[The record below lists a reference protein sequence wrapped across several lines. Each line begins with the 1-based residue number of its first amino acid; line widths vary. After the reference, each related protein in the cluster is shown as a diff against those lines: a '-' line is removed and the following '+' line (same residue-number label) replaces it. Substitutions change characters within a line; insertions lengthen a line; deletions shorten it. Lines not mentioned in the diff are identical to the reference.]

1 MHQAARSSDENV
13 AGVTASADE
22 AVEHGKFIRK
32 ITSLIIVAGAVL
44 ITLYVWGII
53 ERHPRTDDATARAN
67 VVGIAPRVAGQ
78 ILKLNVQDNQAV
90 KEGDVLFE
98 IDPEDY
104 RLMLEKAKADL
115 AALDRQIAQADSTLQ
130 RLEPLLPKSFTTAEN
145 VDEARTKLTTLQAQR
160 EGVVAT
166 INLEELHLSYCK
178 VIAPFSGRVINL
190 NISAGAHVT
199 TGVPVF
205 SLLDTSKW
213 YVIANF
219 REAEIRHMAPGS
231 EAIVYLSSAPNQRF
245 RGKVQGIGWA
255 VKPEGEI
262 DLPPS
267 GVPYVKREL
276 NWVRVAQRFPVRIE
290 VENPDQD
297 LFRMGAS
304 AVAIIKGPPRDER
317 DQCKPS
323 GTARYSRW
331 CWLDWLQTPV
341 GTDARAQGQDGDYGV
356 RRCPLRHHFHDA
368 LQVPEVSVTAYMIF
382 FISKENKVITM
393 VTGVGRRYRCHD
405 RYRSK
410 SSALQVHLRVSR
422 VAHSRHGDCA
432 FSRDVV
438 VPRFGDRVHSDFSS
452 ALSSPRPKVIGELIP
467 SPELLVRWGSLAL
480 GGAGLRR
487 RPDRRA
493 QLAFSAEPNGPT

>member
-1 MHQAARSSDENV
+1 MHQPATPLNKQDA
-13 AGVTASADE
+13 VTSPNDH
-22 AVEHGKFIRK
+22 VKQHKFVRK
-32 ITSLIIVAGAVL
+32 IVSLIIVASAVV

-78 ILKLNVQDNQAV
+78 ILKLNVQDNQQV
-90 KEGDVLFE
+90 KTGDVLFE

-104 RLMLEKAKADL
+104 RLVLEKAKAEL
-115 AALDRQIAQADSTLQ
+115 AALDRQIEQARSTLQ
-130 RLEPLLPKSFTTAEN
+130 RLEPLLPKHFTTAEN
-145 VDEARTKLTTLQAQR
+145 VDEARTKVTTLEAQR

-199 TGVPVF
+199 SGVPVF

-231 EAIVYLSSAPNQRF
+231 EAIVYLSSVPNQRF

-290 VENPDQD
+290 IENPDQN

-304 AVAIIKGPPRDER
+304 AVAIIKGP
-317 DQCKPS
+317 
-323 GTARYSRW
+323 
-331 CWLDWLQTPV
+331 
-341 GTDARAQGQDGDYGV
+341 
-356 RRCPLRHHFHDA
+356 
-368 LQVPEVSVTAYMIF
+368 
-382 FISKENKVITM
+382 
-393 VTGVGRRYRCHD
+393 
-405 RYRSK
+405 
-410 SSALQVHLRVSR
+410 
-422 VAHSRHGDCA
+422 
-432 FSRDVV
+432 
-438 VPRFGDRVHSDFSS
+438 
-452 ALSSPRPKVIGELIP
+452 SPK
-467 SPELLVRWGSLAL
+467 
-480 GGAGLRR
+480 
-487 RPDRRA
+487 
-493 QLAFSAEPNGPT
+493 

>member
-1 MHQAARSSDENV
+1 MHQPAGPSNQEGVATSPNV
-13 AGVTASADE
+13 DAE
-22 AVEHGKFIRK
+22 KGKFVRK
-32 ITSLIIVAGAVL
+32 IVTLIVIISAVV
-44 ITLYVWGII
+44 IALYAWGII

-104 RLMLEKAKADL
+104 KLVLEKARADL
-115 AALDRQIAQADSTLQ
+115 AALDRQIAQASSSLQ

-160 EGVVAT
+160 EGAAAT
-166 INLEELHLSYCK
+166 INLDELHLSYCK

-190 NISAGAHVT
+190 NISAGAHVS

-205 SLLDTSKW
+205 SLLDTSRW

-219 REAEIRHMAPGS
+219 REAEVQHMAPGS

-304 AVAIIKGPPRDER
+304 AVAIIKGPP
-317 DQCKPS
+317 
-323 GTARYSRW
+323 AR
-331 CWLDWLQTPV
+331 
-341 GTDARAQGQDGDYGV
+341 
-356 RRCPLRHHFHDA
+356 
-368 LQVPEVSVTAYMIF
+368 
-382 FISKENKVITM
+382 
-393 VTGVGRRYRCHD
+393 
-405 RYRSK
+405 
-410 SSALQVHLRVSR
+410 
-422 VAHSRHGDCA
+422 
-432 FSRDVV
+432 
-438 VPRFGDRVHSDFSS
+438 
-452 ALSSPRPKVIGELIP
+452 
-467 SPELLVRWGSLAL
+467 
-480 GGAGLRR
+480 
-487 RPDRRA
+487 
-493 QLAFSAEPNGPT
+493 

>member
-1 MHQAARSSDENV
+1 MHQPRTPLNEQDA
-13 AGVTASADE
+13 VTSPDDR
-22 AVEHGKFIRK
+22 VEQRNFVRR
-32 ITSLIIVAGAVL
+32 ITSVIIVAGAVI

-104 RLMLEKAKADL
+104 RLILEKAKADL
-115 AALDRQIAQADSTLQ
+115 AALDRQIAQAGSTLR

-219 REAEIRHMAPGS
+219 REAEVRHMAPGS
-231 EAIVYLSSAPNQRF
+231 EAIVYLFSAPNQRF

-304 AVAIIKGPPRDER
+304 AVAIIKGPP
-317 DQCKPS
+317 
-323 GTARYSRW
+323 
-331 CWLDWLQTPV
+331 
-341 GTDARAQGQDGDYGV
+341 
-356 RRCPLRHHFHDA
+356 
-368 LQVPEVSVTAYMIF
+368 
-382 FISKENKVITM
+382 
-393 VTGVGRRYRCHD
+393 
-405 RYRSK
+405 
-410 SSALQVHLRVSR
+410 
-422 VAHSRHGDCA
+422 
-432 FSRDVV
+432 
-438 VPRFGDRVHSDFSS
+438 
-452 ALSSPRPKVIGELIP
+452 PK
-467 SPELLVRWGSLAL
+467 
-480 GGAGLRR
+480 
-487 RPDRRA
+487 
-493 QLAFSAEPNGPT
+493 